1 LVRAWAPQG
10 FLSAYKGAHERAW
23 NKMRRNKVSE
33 GIDEKVGMQ
42 MLSDYV
48 QVQTD
53 WQAIGSDR

>member
-1 LVRAWAPQG
+1 
-10 FLSAYKGAHERAW
+10 
-23 NKMRRNKVSE
+23 MRRNKVSE